1 MEAHTE
7 NGVMGNSYLATKE
20 KGQALAEAT
29 TRKLVEIL
37 SDERIWGLPV

>member
-1 MEAHTE
+1 MTRA
-7 NGVMGNSYLATKE
+7 YLAFTE
-20 KGQALAEAT
+20 KGLALAEAT